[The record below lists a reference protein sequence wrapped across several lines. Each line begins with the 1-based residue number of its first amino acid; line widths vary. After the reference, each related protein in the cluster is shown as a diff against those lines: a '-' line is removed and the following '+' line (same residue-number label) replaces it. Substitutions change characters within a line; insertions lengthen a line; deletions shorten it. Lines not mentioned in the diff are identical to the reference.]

1 MTARSSR
8 SKRLLLAVLPWRG
21 RLSCRY
27 RWHPGPT
34 GAARHLFGTLWI
46 KSPASMLG
54 YWNNPERTA
63 EVLID
68 GWVNTGDLLER
79 REDGFFYIK
88 EDPRR

>member
-1 MTARSSR
+1 
-8 SKRLLLAVLPWRG
+8 
-21 RLSCRY
+21 
-27 RWHPGPT
+27 
-34 GAARHLFGTLWI
+34 
-46 KSPASMLG
+46 MLG